1 MGVQVSQSYV
11 VDYSIVDKGIPVDA
25 NLHIHLSIFSFVVD
39 IGHVGDVIFFN
50 HIQGVQFFNHEQ
62 IIQILDKS
70 MVTLVKSF
78 FLS

>member
-11 VDYSIVDKGIPVDA
+11 VYYGIVDKGVPVDA
-25 NLHIHLSIFSFVVD
+25 NLHIHLAIFRLVVD

-50 HIQGVQFFNHEQ
+50 HVQGVQFFNHEQ
-62 IIQILDKS
+62 IVQILDKS
-70 MVTLVKSF
+70 MTTLVKSF